1 MSACDYDGEDDP
13 SSSISLSGESLKMK
27 KLTTLML
34 GTALVFGTATA
45 TFAADDKK
53 AEKKADKKEKKEKKK
68 DH

>member
-1 MSACDYDGEDDP
+1 
-13 SSSISLSGESLKMK
+13 MK